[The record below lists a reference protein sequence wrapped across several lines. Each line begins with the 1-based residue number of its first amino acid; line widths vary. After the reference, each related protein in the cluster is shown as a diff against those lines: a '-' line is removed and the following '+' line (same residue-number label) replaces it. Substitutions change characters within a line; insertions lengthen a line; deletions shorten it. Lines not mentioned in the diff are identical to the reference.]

1 MPRFAVGYPVSCS
14 APLQPG
20 NWPATAVWQPFG
32 RYLPVL
38 AAGWVICGQMSDAA
52 GRQHGGGRE
61 RRSGHVSSGMSEDE
75 GGAFAPRGARRAALR
90 SMSSEPKRASEPNP
104 KAPHAD
110 DDKRGEVSR

>member
-1 MPRFAVGYPVSCS
+1 MKTVMDSVNEITPELLYSTRTSRAVNGR
-14 APLQPG
+14 
-20 NWPATAVWQPFG
+20 AV
-32 RYLPVL
+32 
-38 AAGWVICGQMSDAA
+38 ASDA
-52 GRQHGGGRE
+52 
-61 RRSGHVSSGMSEDE
+61 SGMSSGMSEDE